1 MSNIGE
7 RMKLSWFSFFVCVL
21 VTIPV
26 LADGFVGNGLGA
38 ENIHGQDVDLAQI
51 ISYIR
56 TGESGLTGA
65 NSVGLELNGVSGG
78 YAASASYEHY
88 STSKN
93 KRILRIVTLG
103 LSAASF
109 GTSFYLYNRSNYYYD
124 QYLTATQIDE
134 IQQYFSLAQ
143 TPRYY
148 SGVFLGLGIV
158 ILGYTVFDYFLTTDV
173 ISFEALI
180 DRLENYDS
188 KTVGLCLDG
197 IRVRF

>member
-78 YAASASYEHY
+78 YAAPASYEHY

-93 KRILRIVTLG
+93 KRILRFVTLG

-134 IQQYFSLAQ
+134 IQEYYSLAQ

-148 SGVFLGLGIV
+148 SLLFLALGVV
-158 ILGYTVFDYFLTTDV
+158 IWGYNIYDVILTTDSYNAQV
-173 ISFEALI
+173 WQEILQKYAK
-180 DRLENYDS
+180 R
-188 KTVGLCLDG
+188 TVSLGPDG